1 MKRKF
6 LIVLLALTLAIVS
19 AFTLTAC
26 GETETHV
33 HNYGVTWSD
42 GGKKP
47 TESEDGTANMTCI
60 ICGDSKTVTVPK
72 LSDDTVWNL
81 DEEIISTDCRTRG
94 KRVYSSTAYGKV
106 TVELARG
113 KHRFGDL
120 IPAVG
125 LPGDETSMPEHYHC
139 EVCGKNFAADGVTE
153 LVPSREPLEIS
164 IDLLPS
170 AYSISGGISDKYIE
184 FAVSVTN
191 SENKNYTLTTDHDE
205 LVKMEGNKLYV
216 IADTTKNVNVTVT
229 AIAEADKT
237 VTASKVITVIANV
250 AEPAP
255 DVKITVKTVNLET
268 DMAKTTLRPGQ
279 TIKLVIEV
287 INLTNSDKGYTVE
300 VENPSFGK
308 DLVTY
313 DSRNNYITTDGT
325 YTAVDENGATSKATL
340 SDSVDVTITVTST
353 ANPAVKESV
362 TIRVKPSGLTSTML
376 RKIANPNITVSGT
389 FTDVYGTTKTTYD
402 YTIKMNSS
410 EDEGGNVTAGAWS
423 ATWNKKGSQNVLSD
437 NYKLGE
443 NDALIQAY
451 IDKNNK
457 IANKTVKDTNG
468 IVLKWSEQHYWN
480 HLDYFANNY
489 KKFVYDDEV
498 GAYRYN
504 AEYGRYE
511 LDTNTWTN
519 VYIPSEDEYHLKYIA
534 WSMTPA
540 LEKQFYDFYVFLNAD
555 ETAIDRIEGRT
566 YPNPIYATDSDGNA
580 TEILTGY
587 YYTSATMYFTEIG
600 TTVVED
606 PKPYQI
612 DTTQDYYKKLTEAIA
627 KAKNMTNYSFA
638 VVKTTMSAPSLNPD
652 DYDIGGTTG
661 GDTGSSGSA
670 SGQGVYDGT
679 IKPYYYRS
687 TSGVVG
693 YLGVV
698 TPDAILINETMKYE
712 SSLDDY
718 VYRTDPYGYK
728 QNSDGTY
735 DEFEYD
741 FDNRVLKGTRK
752 RTGNIASVLPDFD
765 ISPAIF
771 ELTHT
776 SVVNGTENEFIY
788 TFALRDSEIGDSVAR
803 SLCLDDYAHFAI
815 VDAENPFTIIV
826 DENANITNVRFAY
839 DIDGESGVY
848 ETVFTDFGTSK
859 LPAGTFDNY
868 EARVIPQKWSDFTK
882 VRIYIFDGTTE
893 PKEIYVDS
901 ATAIDIMFGAERAA
915 NVPAP
920 TVFSKIFDDNLKGLW
935 SDVLAAYRD
944 ANGDVKIHYALKIAA
959 TSDNVDENGKITDLE
974 KKIDDL
980 TLALSQL
987 GFECDYGNSYG
998 VAHSERYIV
1007 AFASEELGLQIKIEN
1022 NNSGNFWITIYNYG
1036 DYKITK

>member
-1 MKRKF
+1 MKNIAKSIRTM
-6 LIVLLALTLAIVS
+6 LALLLVCALSASIV
-19 AFTLTAC
+19 AC
-26 GETETHV
+26 G
-33 HNYGVTWSD
+33 
-42 GGKKP
+42 
-47 TESEDGTANMTCI
+47 
-60 ICGDSKTVTVPK
+60 
-72 LSDDTVWNL
+72 
-81 DEEIISTDCRTRG
+81 
-94 KRVYSSTAYGKV
+94 
-106 TVELARG
+106 
-113 KHRFGDL
+113 
-120 IPAVG
+120 
-125 LPGDETSMPEHYHC
+125 PEQT
-139 EVCGKNFAADGVTE
+139 NTQ
-153 LVPSREPLEIS
+153 IS
-164 IDLLPS
+164 IDLAPS
-170 AYSISGGISDKYIE
+170 AYSISGGVSDEYIQ

-191 SENKNYTLTTDHDE
+191 SENKEYTLTADHEE
-205 LVKMEGNKLYV
+205 LVKIEGNKLYV
-216 IADTTKNVNVTVT
+216 IDDTTKNVSVTVT
-229 AIAEADKT
+229 ATSKADENVK
-237 VTASKVITVIANV
+237 ASKVITVKANV
-250 AEPAP
+250 AETAP
-255 DVKITVKTVNLET
+255 DVKVTVNTVNAENG
-268 DMAKTTLRPGQ
+268 APKTTLRPNES
-279 TIKLVIEV
+279 IKLVIEV
-287 INLTNSDKGYTVE
+287 TNSAGDDNGYTVE
-300 VENPSFGK
+300 VGNPDFAK

-313 DSRNNYITTDGT
+313 DEATATITTDGT
-325 YTAVDENGATSKATL
+325 YTAVATDGTTEKKAL
-340 SDSVDVTITVTST
+340 SSRQDVTITVTST
-353 ANPAVKESV
+353 ANPAAKDSVDVK
-362 TIRVKPSGLTSTML
+362 VKPASSDGEVGSLTTAML
-376 RKIANPNITVSGT
+376 REIANPNITVSGT

-402 YTIKMNSS
+402 YKIKMTQTTDG
-410 EDEGGNVTAGAWS
+410 EDETVTAGAWYGE
-423 ATWNKKGSQNVLSD
+423 WNKQGSKNVQSV

-443 NDALIQAY
+443 NGYLNEVY
-451 IDKNNK
+451 VNKNNVATGK
-457 IANKTVKDTNG
+457 VVRDSNSNPLT
-468 IVLKWSEQHYWN
+468 WSNQHYWN
-480 HLDYFANNY
+480 HLEDIANNY
-489 KKFVYDDEV
+489 KKFVYDDEM

-519 VYIPSEDEYHLKYIA
+519 VYIPSEDDYLLKYIS
-534 WSMTPA
+534 WSMNPA
-540 LEKQFYDFYVFLNAD
+540 LEEQFYDFYVYLNAD
-555 ETAIDRIEGRT
+555 ETAIEKIVGNT

-580 TEILTGY
+580 TETITGY
-587 YYTSATMYFTEIG
+587 YYTTATMYFTEIG

-606 PKPYQI
+606 PKPYTI
-612 DTTQDYYKKLTEAIA
+612 DVTQDYYKKLTSAIE
-627 KAKNMTNYSFA
+627 KAQKMTNYSFA
-638 VVKTTMSAPSLNPD
+638 TVETSMYAPVLNPD
-652 DYDIGGTTG
+652 DYDISGTTG
-661 GDTGSSGSA
+661 GDAGSTGST
-670 SGQGVYDGT
+670 SGQGVYDGK

>member
-6 LIVLLALTLAIVS
+6 LIVLLALTLPIIS
-19 AFTLTAC
+19 AFAMIAC
-26 GETETHV
+26 GETDTHV

-106 TVELARG
+106 TVELACG

-313 DSRNNYITTDGT
+313 DFRNNYITTDGT

-480 HLDYFANNY
+480 HLDYFTNNY

-580 TEILTGY
+580 TETITGY
-587 YYTSATMYFTEIG
+587 YYTTATMYFTEIG

-638 VVKTTMSAPSLNPD
+638 VVETTMSAPALNPD
-652 DYDIGGTTG
+652 DYDIG

-670 SGQGVYDGT
+670 SGYGVYDGK

-687 TSGVVG
+687 TSGVAG

-698 TPDAILINETMKYE
+698 TLDAILINKTMKCE
-712 SSLDDY
+712 PSLNDY

-728 QNSDGTY
+728 QNDGGTY
-735 DEFEYD
+735 DV
-741 FDNRVLKGTRK
+741 FDTVPTTARLRVHAKE
-752 RTGNIASVLPDFD
+752 
-765 ISPAIF
+765 PAI
-771 ELTHT
+771 
-776 SVVNGTENEFIY
+776 
-788 TFALRDSEIGDSVAR
+788 LR
-803 SLCLDDYAHFAI
+803 LHF
-815 VDAENPFTIIV
+815 
-826 DENANITNVRFAY
+826 
-839 DIDGESGVY
+839 
-848 ETVFTDFGTSK
+848 
-859 LPAGTFDNY
+859 
-868 EARVIPQKWSDFTK
+868 
-882 VRIYIFDGTTE
+882 RILIFRRQ
-893 PKEIYVDS
+893 YS
-901 ATAIDIMFGAERAA
+901 
-915 NVPAP
+915 
-920 TVFSKIFDDNLKGLW
+920 S
-935 SDVLAAYRD
+935 
-944 ANGDVKIHYALKIAA
+944 
-959 TSDNVDENGKITDLE
+959 
-974 KKIDDL
+974 
-980 TLALSQL
+980 
-987 GFECDYGNSYG
+987 
-998 VAHSERYIV
+998 
-1007 AFASEELGLQIKIEN
+1007 
-1022 NNSGNFWITIYNYG
+1022 
-1036 DYKITK
+1036 